1 MRRQLLWKVLGYG
14 LAAVLLC
21 GGQILRAEVTG
32 TVLGTV
38 LDPSGA
44 AVVNASVTL
53 HNLDTGLVRRVK
65 TGTNGSFEFL
75 SVPVGEN
82 YSVQVE
88 AAGFQTTAQTGIKLD
103 VNQKYR
109 ADFNLRVWAF
119 NQTVEVTAN
128 AAQVDTSNTQLGDVI
143 GDKKMTTLPLNGRSY
158 IDLLGLQA
166 GVVPIA
172 SGAAV
177 NDRAVSGNGNSGQMS
192 VNGQRESSNSFLVN
206 GGDVEESVNNG
217 ASIVPTLDSI
227 QEFRLL
233 TSSFNAEYGRFS
245 GAIVN
250 VVTKSGTNEIHGS
263 AYEFLRNEK
272 LDARGYL
279 DPTRAELKRNQFGGT
294 IGAPIVKNKLFFFG
308 DYQGTREVAG
318 TSTFTPVPSTL
329 ERGGDFSDL
338 ATTGFS
344 LFSHQITDPNNP
356 NNTISVPNVVRSG
369 SSATNFAPVLSTRLG
384 YPVRAGEP
392 YYFQAT
398 DSNPNN
404 NYQPYGVPCTD
415 HTQCVFPGA
424 NGPFIPQSAW
434 SPVAIKTLNFIP
446 TPIGNKQGQPFFS
459 SAAEKA
465 NLRDEKFGI
474 KVDMNPGHFGNLS
487 FYYYFDDA
495 SFMNP
500 YPAFTSNVPG
510 FSATTPSR
518 AQQFGVGY
526 IAIVNPTTVN
536 ELHLNYTRFAFL
548 KNKPV
553 GGLGKITD
561 FGYVQ
566 GTPSNLGV
574 IPSNPKYEGVAPI
587 GLNNTG
593 ASFGLPDGTTGQYNN
608 TYQISDNFSKVTG
621 KHSLKFGGDVRYI
634 QVNERNTYTSNGW
647 FTFSGGETGNDFAD
661 YLLGAPDFFNQT
673 SLQLLD
679 SRTKYYALYGQDT
692 YKATSDLTI
701 NYGLRWDVSQ
711 PFYDT
716 KNRIQTFSPG
726 RQSKIYPDAP
736 EGFVFPGDPG
746 VPRTLAPTQYN
757 RFAPR
762 LGMAYSPS
770 VSRGL
775 LGKVFGGPGKTS
787 IRVGGGLYYTAVE
800 DLTLF
805 NEVGDPPFGLFYVSP
820 VPVYLEQPY
829 QSRTGADPGQRFPF
843 AIPAPGATGIWGKYL
858 PISTAPTFRLDNKLP
873 YAEHFNLTIQR
884 EIARTAVL
892 TVGYVGS
899 RGRHLLST
907 IESNPGNAGLCKQIA
922 TLMPSGQ
929 GCGPFGEDT
938 IYQVPNG
945 PTFNG
950 TRPYSVTSGR
960 GLANG
965 QLDFQSNTWEATVAN
980 STYDSLQASV
990 EKNVGNFRL
999 LGAYTWSKSFDNSSG
1014 FYDQI
1019 NPFSPNNTRALS
1031 TFDLTHNFV
1040 VSYSYDF
1047 PFAKSASGVR
1057 GRLLSGW
1064 TISGITRFTTGFP
1077 ITLMEND
1084 DASLCGCGGADVPNY
1099 NGQAIHFFDP
1109 RKTGQYFDT
1118 APFSAES
1125 LGVPGNSSRR
1135 FFHGPGTNN
1144 WDLALHKCTHITEK
1158 AALEFR
1164 AEFFNV
1170 FNHAQFTSLSGNV
1183 NAGNFGQVTG
1193 VRAPRIG
1200 QLALKFSF

>member
-1 MRRQLLWKVLGYG
+1 MRRQLLWKVLGCG
-14 LAAVLLC
+14 LAAVLFC
-21 GGQILRAEVTG
+21 AGQTLYAEVTG
-32 TVLGTV
+32 TVSGTV
-38 LDPSGA
+38 LDSSGA
-44 AVVNASVTL
+44 AVVNANVTL
-53 HNLDTGLVRRVK
+53 HNPDTGLVRKVK
-65 TGTNGSFEFL
+65 TSANGTYEFL

-88 AAGFQTTAQTGIKLD
+88 ISGFQTTAQTGIKLD

-109 ADFNLRVWAF
+109 ADFNLKVYAF
-119 NQTVEVTAN
+119 KETVEVSAN

-166 GVVPIA
+166 GVIPV
-172 SGAAV
+172 SSDAAV
-177 NDRAVSGNGNSGQMS
+177 NDRPVSGNGNSGQMS
-192 VNGQRESSNSFLVN
+192 VNGQRESANSFLVN

-272 LDARGYL
+272 LDARGYF
-279 DPTRAELKRNQFGGT
+279 DPTRGELKRNQFGGT
-294 IGAPIVKNKLFFFG
+294 IGTPLVKNKFFFFG

-318 TSTFTPVPSTL
+318 VSSGIIPVPSAL

-338 ATTGFS
+338 DTTGFGA
-344 LFSHQITDPNNP
+344 FTG
-356 NNTISVPNVVRSG
+356 SVRGGNSP
-369 SSATNFAPVLSTRLG
+369 TNFPAVLTQRLG
-384 YPVRAGEP
+384 YTVAPGEQ
-392 YYFQAT
+392 YWFSGCTTT
-398 DSNPNN
+398 DTTT
-404 NYQPYGVPCTD
+404 G
-415 HTQCVFPGA
+415 CVFPGA

-434 SPVAIKTLNFIP
+434 SPVAVKTLQFIP
-446 TPIGNKQGQPFFS
+446 TQTGDNQGQPFFS
-459 SAAEKA
+459 TAAYKS

-474 KVDMNPGHFGNLS
+474 KVDLNTGYGGTLS
-487 FYYYFDDA
+487 FYYHFDDA
-495 SFMNP
+495 NFLNP
-500 YPAFTSNVPG
+500 YNPLSNVPG
-510 FSATTPSR
+510 FAAVTPSR
-518 AQQFGVGY
+518 AQQIGVNY
-526 IAIVNPTTVN
+526 TSIINSATVN
-536 ELHLNYTRFAFL
+536 EFHLSYTRFAFL
-548 KNKPV
+548 KNAPQ
-553 GGLGKITD
+553 GGLGKVTD

-566 GTPSNLGV
+566 GGLGV
-574 IPSNPKYEGVAPI
+574 IPSNPKYEGVASI

-593 ASFGLPDGTTGQYNN
+593 PAFGLPDGITGQYNN
-608 TYQISDNFSKVTG
+608 TYQITDNFTKVKG
-621 KHSLKFGGDVRYI
+621 KHTLKFGGDARYL
-634 QVNERNTYTSNGW
+634 QVNERNTYTPNGW

-661 YLLGAPDFFNQT
+661 YLLGSPDFFNQT
-673 SLQLLD
+673 SLQFLD
-679 SRTKYYALYGQDT
+679 SRTKYFGLYAQDT
-692 YKATSDLTI
+692 FKATSNLTV
-701 NYGLRWDVSQ
+701 NYGLRWDTSQ
-711 PFYDT
+711 PFYDK
-716 KNRIQTFSPG
+716 KNRIQTFVPG
-726 RQSKIYPDAP
+726 KQSKIYPDAP
-736 EGFVFPGDPG
+736 EGFEFPGDPG

-762 LGMAYSPS
+762 LGIAYSPDAAE
-770 VSRGL
+770 GF

-787 IRVGGGLYYTAVE
+787 IRVGGGLYYTAIE

-843 AIPAPGATGIWGKYL
+843 TIPAPGATGIWGQYL
-858 PISTAPTFRLDNKLP
+858 PISTAPTFRIDNKLP
-873 YAEHFNLTIQR
+873 YSEQFNFTIQR
-884 EIARTAVL
+884 ELARTAVL
-892 TVGYVGS
+892 TFGYVGS

-907 IESNPGNAGLCKQIA
+907 IESNPGSAALCLQIA
-922 TLMPSGQ
+922 ALMPAGQ
-929 GCGPFGEDT
+929 GCGPFLEDS
-938 IYQVPNG
+938 IYQVPNNG

-980 STYDSLQASV
+980 STYDALQISV

-1019 NPFSPNNTRALS
+1019 SPYTANHARALS

-1040 VSYSYDF
+1040 ISYSYDF
-1047 PFAKSASGVR
+1047 PFAKSAR
-1057 GRLLSGW
+1057 GIRGKLLGGW
-1064 TISGITRFTTGFP
+1064 SLSGITRFTTGFP
-1077 ITLMEND
+1077 VTLSEAD
-1084 DASLCGCGGADVPNY
+1084 DGSLCGCGGADVPNY
-1099 NGQAIHFFDP
+1099 NGQSIHFLDP
-1109 RKTGQYFDT
+1109 RKTGQYFEVTSDPNT
-1118 APFSAES
+1118 GIPISPFFPETGTDPNNPI
-1125 LGVPGNSSRR
+1125 LGVPGNTSRR
-1135 FFHGPGTNN
+1135 FFHGPGINN
-1144 WDLALHKCTHITEK
+1144 WDLALHKGTHITERT
-1158 AALEFR
+1158 ALEFR

-1170 FNHAQFTSLSGNV
+1170 FNHAQFTSPSGDV

-1200 QLALKFSF
+1200 QLALKLSF